1 VPAGWAR
8 WSGKRISESEEDDV
22 PNAPEKV
29 FRRLLDFMLEKDM
42 DAVAD
47 LWAAEGTAEF
57 PFAAGDAPRRLTG
70 REEVR
75 GYLAGYPELLD
86 VREVTALTVRPT
98 EDADTAV
105 IEWTAE
111 GAAVRTGERYRLDYV
126 VVLTVREERITVYRD
141 YWSPLATAR
150 AAGRLPELIAS
161 LDRDDVS

>member
-1 VPAGWAR
+1 MP
-8 WSGKRISESEEDDV
+8 S
-22 PNAPEKV
+22 APEKV
-29 FRRLLDFMLEKDM
+29 FRRLLDLMLKKNM

-47 LWAAEGTAEF
+47 LWAADGIAEF
-57 PFAAGDAPRRLTG
+57 PFAVGDAPRRLAG

-75 GYLAGYPELLD
+75 DYLAGYPELLD
-86 VREVTALTVRPT
+86 MREAAALTVRPT
-98 EDADTAV
+98 EDTDTAV

-111 GAAVRTGERYRLDYV
+111 GRTVRTGERYRLDYV

-161 LDRDDVS
+161 LERDAAS

>member
-1 VPAGWAR
+1 VP
-8 WSGKRISESEEDDV
+8 S
-22 PNAPEKV
+22 APEKV
-29 FRRLLDFMLEKDM
+29 FRRLLDLMLNKEM
-42 DAVAD
+42 DAVAE
-47 LWAAEGTAEF
+47 LWAADGAAEF

-86 VREVTALTVRPT
+86 MREVTAVSTSSVGRT
-98 EDADTAV
+98 
-105 IEWTAE
+105 
-111 GAAVRTGERYRLDYV
+111 VRTGERYRLDYV
-126 VVLTVREERITVYRD
+126 VMLTVRDEQITLYRD